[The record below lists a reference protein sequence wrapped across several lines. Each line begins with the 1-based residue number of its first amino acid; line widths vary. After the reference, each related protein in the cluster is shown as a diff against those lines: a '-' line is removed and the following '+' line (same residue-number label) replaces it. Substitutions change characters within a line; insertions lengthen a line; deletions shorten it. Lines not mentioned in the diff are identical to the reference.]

1 MTDKE
6 IPAAIKEILHRVAR
20 DAGRVVVL
28 TGAGISAESGIP
40 TFRGPEGFWR
50 VGSVNYRPEELATFS
65 AFSRMPLDL
74 WGWYLHRR
82 SACRHAQP
90 NPAHLALV
98 RLEEALADR
107 FLLVTQNVDGL
118 HLLAGSSQER
128 CYQIHGNIHYLRC
141 SAECG
146 PNVWPLPDELPVE
159 WPKDKQ
165 PEGKEI
171 ELLKCSRCDAFLRP
185 HVLWFDECYDEE
197 RYRFESSLAAVESA
211 SLLLVIGTSGA
222 TSLPMHMVQ
231 TAASLEIPLL
241 VVNADSSPFS
251 QIAEASRDGAFLQG
265 AAGSWLPLL
274 VDCMLRR
281 GESS

>member
-1 MTDKE
+1 MTDCE
-6 IPAAIKEILHRVAR
+6 IPETVKDILRRASHADGPIVT
-20 DAGRVVVL
+20 L

-40 TFRGPEGFWR
+40 TFRGPEGYWR
-50 VGSVNYRPEELATFS
+50 VGSVNYRPEELATNA
-65 AFSRMPLDL
+65 AFQRMPLEL

-98 RLEEALADR
+98 ELEAALADR

-118 HLLAGSSQER
+118 HLLAGNSLAR

-141 SAECG
+141 SADCE
-146 PNVWPLPDELPVE
+146 NRVRPLPTELPAE
-159 WPKDKQ
+159 WPKGKL
-165 PEGKEI
+165 PEGAEI
-171 ELLKCSRCDAFLRP
+171 DLLKCAGCGAFLRP

-197 RYRFESSLAAVESA
+197 RYRFESSLAAVEAA
-211 SLLLVIGTSGA
+211 SLLIVVGTSGA

-241 VVNADSSPFS
+241 VINADSSPFA
-251 QIAEASRDGAFLQG
+251 QIAQAAANGAFVQG
-265 AAGSWLPLL
+265 AAGTCMPILARVLL
-274 VDCMLRR
+274 DA
-281 GESS
+281 E